1 MSGIPKLWFDAV
13 THSYAWGAIEELA
26 VELLSVSA
34 AMGSAGLV
42 RTAYFTPESRDRGTN
57 VHALTEQFD
66 AGLVDLDML
75 ADDPLLP
82 YIQAWA
88 QFTEDYIPKFS
99 RTEWAVANADLGY
112 AGTIDRVGTLMLPA
126 KGSSANRVR
135 RRCVLDIKS
144 GAKTPTHPVQLA
156 AYASL
161 VTRELVLQGES
172 PRVAAK
178 LHRICVYITKK
189 GTYKIEDYGMGGEA
203 DVLWNAALT
212 VAKFRRFH
220 KLTEE

>member
-13 THSYAWGAIEELA
+13 THSYTWGAIEELA

-88 QFTEDYIPKFS
+88 KFTEDYIPKFS
-99 RTEWAVANADLGY
+99 RTEWAVANPDLGY
-112 AGTIDRVGTLMLPA
+112 AGTIDRVGTLMLPT
-126 KGSSANRVR
+126 KGSSASRVR

-144 GAKTPTHPVQLA
+144 GAKAPTHPVQLA
-156 AYASL
+156 AYAAL

-172 PRVAAK
+172 PRAAAK